1 MGEHTR
7 VAAAALGASLAVL
20 VPPAAVAQQMTV
32 APLVHSSIETRGG
45 REEFSGG
52 NLAVCRA
59 GSPNDGSG
67 FEAMIDTRPDR
78 IVFRNGAIGLGAI
91 GVIASKTRLDIILTN
106 DTGAPL
112 AL

>member
-1 MGEHTR
+1 
-7 VAAAALGASLAVL
+7 
-20 VPPAAVAQQMTV
+20 
-32 APLVHSSIETRGG
+32 
-45 REEFSGG
+45 
-52 NLAVCRA
+52 
-59 GSPNDGSG
+59 
-67 FEAMIDTRPDR
+67 MIDTRPDR